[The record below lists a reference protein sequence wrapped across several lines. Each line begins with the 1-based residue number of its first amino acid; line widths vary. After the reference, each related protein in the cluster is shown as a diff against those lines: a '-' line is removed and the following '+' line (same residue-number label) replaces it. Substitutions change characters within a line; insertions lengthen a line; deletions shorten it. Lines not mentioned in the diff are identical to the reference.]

1 MAVKKIEINEKN
13 VSSLEALNINA
24 NLNDKEEFAKVINT
38 LVAKSIQLAHCS
50 NEILFLLE
58 NIYDLARKLN
68 KKDDIET
75 LIKES
80 LKKIN
85 QEIIE
90 KI

>member
-1 MAVKKIEINEKN
+1 MAVKKTEINEKN
-13 VSSLEALNINA
+13 VSLLEALNINA

-38 LVAKSIQLAHCS
+38 FVAKSIKLAHCS